1 MERAVGEGL
10 HIVFAG
16 GGTGG
21 HLYPALSVARELRR
35 RVPGVRITFFGSDRR
50 IDETVLGGEG
60 CEFVA
65 QALPRLARAP
75 WRWPGILAKLRVA
88 QVSCRQWMT
97 TYCPAVVIG
106 SGGMSSLPAMLEGR
120 RAGAA
125 TVLFNPDA
133 LPGRANRFLSSRVD
147 RVLVQWEQSR
157 AHFPVASR
165 VDVTGCPVRAEFL
178 SEERPD
184 PVRFGLKRGKLT
196 LLVTGASLGARSVNR
211 VVTACLDRIERRGDR
226 WQVLHLTGEADYA
239 EVRRAYAGRGVQAT
253 VLSFTHE
260 MPSALRLA
268 DLVVARAGA
277 STLAELTIVGRASI
291 LMPYPHHRDQ
301 HQRMNA
307 GVLTDSGAA
316 ELVDD
321 WVDPLRNTERF
332 GAVLETLMDDDARR
346 MTMAVRAARL
356 GRRDAA
362 DRVADV
368 VLECAGAR
376 TLSNLDR
383 AESVMV

>member
-1 MERAVGEGL
+1 MVGDGL

-35 RVPGVRITFFGSDRR
+35 RVPEVRITFFGSDRR
-50 IDETVLGGEG
+50 IDETVLGGEA

-65 QALPRLARAP
+65 QALPRLTRAP
-75 WRWPGILAKLRVA
+75 WRWPGMLAKLRTA
-88 QVSCRQWMT
+88 QVSCRGWMT
-97 TYCPAVVIG
+97 AHRPAVVVG

-120 RAGAA
+120 RAGAS

-133 LPGRANRFLSSRVD
+133 LPGRANRFLARRVN

-157 AHFPVASR
+157 AHFPVAAR

-184 PVRFGLKRGKLT
+184 PQKFGLKADRLT

-211 VVTACLDRIERRGDR
+211 AVTACLDRIERRGDR
-226 WQVLHLTGEADYA
+226 WQALHLTGETEYA

-260 MPSALRLA
+260 MASALRLA

-301 HQRMNA
+301 HQRRNA
-307 GVLTDSGAA
+307 GVLAEDGAA

-321 WVDPLRNTERF
+321 RVDPRWNAERL
-332 GAVLETLMDDDARR
+332 GAALEALMDDDARR
-346 MTMAVRAARL
+346 TTMAGRAARL

-362 DRVADV
+362 ARVADV
-368 VLECAGAR
+368 VLEIAGGCAS
-376 TLSNLDR
+376 SNRNR
-383 AESVMV
+383 AECVMV